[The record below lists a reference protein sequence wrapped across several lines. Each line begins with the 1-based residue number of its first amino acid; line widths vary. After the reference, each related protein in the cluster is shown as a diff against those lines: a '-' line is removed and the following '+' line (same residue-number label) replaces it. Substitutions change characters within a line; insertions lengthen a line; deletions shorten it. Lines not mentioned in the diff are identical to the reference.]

1 MNSMLSYAVK
11 RIIHRTSGYKRI
23 LKAINETEN
32 ADRDALERYQLERL
46 IPLIRHCCRNVPYYS
61 ELFCRNGIVPE
72 DIRQLSDIKKL
83 PMLTREDILNNYD
96 KLHAVTFSR
105 RLCQTAETSGTTGQN
120 IRITRDYRSILHE
133 EAFINR
139 YLSEFGLSGK
149 NLRIAHFRGEVLP
162 QERLKSHQFS
172 VKAPFGNRLIFS
184 SFELGPENFPY
195 YLDQLQSFK
204 PHMLY
209 GYPSV
214 LLVLAKLLH
223 DHGVSLQLSAVMTS
237 SENLSPEN
245 RLFMESIFQCR
256 VLDWYGQAERVAA
269 ISLCPRGHYHLVEDY
284 SIIELVDSPNGHEI
298 VGTSLFNY
306 AMPLI
311 RYRTSDYVRI
321 DTEKTQPCTC
331 GSHFRCV
338 DGLFGRKPGYI
349 LTPENQRIPVF
360 LLDDLINLNDGVLE
374 FQIAQQHRDELILN
388 LVTLPSY
395 TGDNEQEIRHRLIE
409 RISGSMSYVFRYCQ
423 HLKRSPGGKMIHF
436 LLEDA
441 AERQA

>member
-1 MNSMLSYAVK
+1 MNMLSYAAK
-11 RIIHRTSGYKRI
+11 RIMHRTKGYQKI
-23 LKAINETEN
+23 LKAISETKF
-32 ADRDALERYQLERL
+32 ADREALERYQLERL
-46 IPLIRHCCRNVPYYS
+46 IPLIRHCYENVPYYS
-61 ELFCRNGIVPE
+61 ELFRRHGIVPE
-72 DIRQLSDIKKL
+72 DIRQLTDLKRL
-83 PMLTREDILNNYD
+83 PMLTREDILNNHD
-96 KLHAVTFSR
+96 RLHAVNVNR
-105 RLCQTAETSGTTGQN
+105 RLCQTAETSGTTGKN
-120 IRITRDYRSILHE
+120 IRVTRDYRSIHHE

-139 YLSEFGLSGK
+139 YLREFGLSGQG
-149 NLRIAHFRGEVLP
+149 LRIAHFRGEILP
-162 QERLKSHQFS
+162 KERLKNHQFS

-184 SFELGPENFPY
+184 SFELNPENFPY

-214 LLVLAKLLH
+214 LLVLAKLFH
-223 DHGVSLQLSAVMTS
+223 THGASLKLSAVMTS

-245 RLFMESIFQCR
+245 RHIMEDIFQCR

-269 ISLCPRGHYHLVEDY
+269 ISLCPQGHYHLVEDY
-284 SIIELVDSPNGHEI
+284 SIMELVESPNGLEI

-306 AMPLI
+306 AMPLL

-321 DTEKTQPCTC
+321 NTENDQPCDC
-331 GSHFRCV
+331 GSPFRRV

-374 FQIAQQHRDELILN
+374 YQIAQQHQDELILN

-395 TGDNEQEIRHRLIE
+395 NSENEREIRQRLIK
-409 RISGSMSYVFRYCQ
+409 RISGSMSYVFRYCRSLQ
-423 HLKRSPGGKMIHF
+423 RSPGGKMIHF
-436 LLEDA
+436 LLDDA
-441 AERQA
+441 LERQA